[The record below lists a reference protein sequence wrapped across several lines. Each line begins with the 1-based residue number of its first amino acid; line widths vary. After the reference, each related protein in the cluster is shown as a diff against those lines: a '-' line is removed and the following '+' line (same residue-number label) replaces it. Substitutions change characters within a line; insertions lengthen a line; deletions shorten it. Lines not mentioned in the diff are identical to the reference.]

1 VTDIPI
7 ARPSSTVVLARDS
20 RTLPEL
26 FMVRRHANS
35 SYGGAYVFPGGVVD
49 KTDGDVRAYC
59 HGLESVDADRLLAVE
74 SGGLDYYI
82 AAIRELFEETGV
94 LLAEHGVPE
103 NDLHRQRRQ
112 LNSSALDWHR
122 FVADN
127 EVRLRCDVLHYFS
140 HWITPDVYPKRYTT
154 RFFVARAPE
163 GQIARHDEGELTDAI
178 WITAKDALSAAS
190 SGDLSLHFPTIKTLE
205 RAAEHDSVNAIVDW
219 ADELANNG
227 VAAIHPVMPGGDPG
241 GVPQIHGAPKATQ

>member
-1 VTDIPI
+1 
-7 ARPSSTVVLARDS
+7 
-20 RTLPEL
+20 
-26 FMVRRHANS
+26 MVQRHAKS
-35 SYGGAYVFPGGVVD
+35 SYGGAFVFPGGVVD
-49 KTDGDVRAYC
+49 ETDSEVHAYC
-59 HGLESVDADRLLAVE
+59 HGLDTVEADRLLAVE
-74 SGGLDYYI
+74 DGGLDYYI

-94 LLAEHGVPE
+94 LLADHCVSDKE
-103 NDLHRQRRQ
+103 LHRHRSQ

-127 EVRLRCDVLHYFS
+127 NVRLHCGDLHYFS

-154 RFFVARAPE
+154 RFFIARSPE
-163 GQIARHDEGELTDAI
+163 GQIARHDDGELTGAI

-205 RAAEHDSVNAIVDW
+205 WAAAHDSIDAIIDR

-227 VAAIHPVMPGGDPG
+227 VAAIQPVMPGGDPS
-241 GVPQIHGAPKATQ
+241 GVPQIHGVTRGTQ